1 MLLTNQSLI
10 ETHCNAYLATLLT
23 KLAPLQH
30 DVMLDRVPSG
40 QSYFGHTSSTTKMGV
55 WEELIS
61 FLGKT
66 PSNGILLACVFCIV
80 YLEKKEFCSYFPS
93 SFSIYF

>member
-1 MLLTNQSLI
+1 MSSFFLFVLDGFWKGVLLSNAAVLTNQSLI

-55 WEELIS
+55 REELIL
-61 FLGKT
+61 F
-66 PSNGILLACVFCIV
+66 
-80 YLEKKEFCSYFPS
+80 
-93 SFSIYF
+93 